1 MEQSHAQKRT
11 PIAAR
16 TWFVLAILSLSGQIA
31 WGVENAWFNTFVFDT
46 LTPDPRPIAWMVAV
60 SAITATVTTLLM
72 GTLSD
77 RTRSR
82 FGRRRPFILFGYIM
96 WGIITAVFPAVS
108 LLRPIGVAV
117 FMVIVADA
125 IMTFF
130 GSTANDA
137 AFNAWVT
144 DITDTTNRG
153 RVEGLLSM
161 ASFVS
166 FIITFAL
173 AGIVIDSYG
182 YFVFF
187 YGLGGFVLVTGLIGG
202 LILKDAPP
210 TQEEVNIQRPPYWR
224 EVAQVFR
231 LQLIKENKIMFL
243 LFISIVINS
252 IAWQTTFPYLL
263 IYIEHFLGFGKSE
276 YGLIMGAVLILTALS
291 TIPIGLIVDRVSR
304 RGFILWMAF
313 LSALAALI
321 FSLARGMAFVLIS
334 GVFMTV
340 IMAGFGIVSNAWL
353 KDLYPKQNRGQFQ
366 GIRLLFWVMIPMII
380 GPSIGSFLIS
390 QFGIPTIMNGE
401 AGFIP
406 TPVIYY
412 AAAVINLFAIPPL
425 LRIPKKT
432 PIQQEGQA

>member
-1 MEQSHAQKRT
+1 MEHSEIKKTT

-16 TWFVLAILSLSGQIA
+16 TWFVLALLSLSGQIA
-31 WGVENAWFNTFVFDT
+31 WGVENAWFNTFIFDT
-46 LTPDPRPIAWMVAV
+46 LTPDPRPIAWMVAI
-60 SAITATVTTLLM
+60 SAITATITTLLM

-77 RTRSR
+77 RARTK
-82 FGRRRPFILFGYIM
+82 FGRRRPFILFGYIL
-96 WGIITAVFPAVS
+96 WGIVTAAFPAVS
-108 LLRPIGVAV
+108 LLRPVGVAI
-117 FMVIVADA
+117 FMVILADA
-125 IMTFF
+125 VMTFF

-173 AGIVIDSYG
+173 AGMVIDSYG

-187 YGLGGFVLVTGLIGG
+187 YGLGGFVLLTGLIGG
-202 LILKDAPP
+202 LILKDAPVNEA
-210 TQEEVNIQRPPYWR
+210 EETERPPYWQ

-231 LQLIKENKIMFL
+231 LEIIKENKTMFL
-243 LFISIVINS
+243 LFIAIVINS

-276 YGLIMGAVLILTALS
+276 YGLIMGGVLIITALS
-291 TIPIGLIVDRVSR
+291 TIPLGLLVDRVSR

-313 LSALAALI
+313 LSAVAALT
-321 FSLARGMAFVLIS
+321 FSLARGMIVVLVT

-380 GPSIGSFLIS
+380 GPSVGSFLITN
-390 QFGIPTIMNGE
+390 FGIPTVMNGE

-406 TPVIYY
+406 TPIIYY
-412 AAAVINLFAIPPL
+412 VSAVINLFAIPPL
-425 LRIPKKT
+425 LKIGKINSQIKKDT
-432 PIQQEGQA
+432 I

>member
-1 MEQSHAQKRT
+1 MEHSEIKKTT

-16 TWFVLAILSLSGQIA
+16 TWFVLALLSLSGQIA
-31 WGVENAWFNTFVFDT
+31 WGVENAWFNTFIFDT
-46 LTPDPRPIAWMVAV
+46 LTPDPRPIAWMVAI
-60 SAITATVTTLLM
+60 SAITATITTLLM

-77 RTRSR
+77 RARTK
-82 FGRRRPFILFGYIM
+82 FGRRRPFILFGYIL
-96 WGIITAVFPAVS
+96 WGIVTAAFPAVS
-108 LLRPIGVAV
+108 LLRPVGVAI
-117 FMVIVADA
+117 FMVILADA
-125 IMTFF
+125 VMTFF

-173 AGIVIDSYG
+173 AGMVIDNYG

-187 YGLGGFVLVTGLIGG
+187 YGLGGFVLLTGLIGG
-202 LILKDAPP
+202 LILKDAPVNEA
-210 TQEEVNIQRPPYWR
+210 EEIERPPYWQ

-231 LQLIKENKIMFL
+231 LEIVKENKTMFL
-243 LFISIVINS
+243 LFIAIVINS

-276 YGLIMGAVLILTALS
+276 YGLIMGGVLIITALS
-291 TIPIGLIVDRVSR
+291 TIPLGLLVDRVSR

-313 LSALAALI
+313 LSAVAALT
-321 FSLARGMAFVLIS
+321 FSLARGMIVVLVT

-380 GPSIGSFLIS
+380 GPSVGSFLITN
-390 QFGIPTIMNGE
+390 FGIPTVMNGE

-406 TPVIYY
+406 TPIIYY
-412 AAAVINLFAIPPL
+412 VSAVINLFAIPPL
-425 LRIPKKT
+425 LKIGKINSQIKKDT
-432 PIQQEGQA
+432 I